1 MNARS
6 ICRPDRSVVPCTNT
20 LSTVKTYENRQGG
33 VFNDAMGIREQGLR
47 QPASLPAPRARGC
60 ERLAL
65 EVSEDVSSSEE
76 FRGFPPGARAVSAL
90 HHGWVPHAG
99 WGAHHTYCTRGIA
112 VSSCGAMSEA
122 TRIFAT
128 LPANQYI
135 CV

>member
-65 EVSEDVSSSEE
+65 EVSEDVSSSGE

-99 WGAHHTYCTRGIA
+99 WGAHHTYMYWQEYSVYSREFLL
-112 VSSCGAMSEA
+112 S
-122 TRIFAT
+122 
-128 LPANQYI
+128 
-135 CV
+135 